1 MEINNYSSKE
11 EKDNN
16 KNIIPNLINNESNHN
31 EKDNNLDYEGIP
43 ILSQLEIEQ
52 GKMSLE
58 DYYKKYYPE
67 YRIINF
73 YNFTFIKMGKLI
85 TFSFDKNNNY
95 IPKYSIGPHWYLT
108 IILLILILSL
118 SIFINSTI
126 LENQG
131 IIKKFWFFILIIIE
145 YILIFK
151 TALTHTK
158 VVMNK
163 NKKMEDN
170 GYCNICNV
178 YYNER
183 NKVQHC
189 NFCGVCVEKMDH
201 HCVWV
206 GKCVAKNNTFYFYGM
221 IGNVCFIYAY
231 IIICGILLAISK

>member
-1 MEINNYSSKE
+1 MEIINSSE
-11 EKDNN
+11 NEDNN
-16 KNIIPNLINNESNHN
+16 KNINPDLLNNELNHN
-31 EKDNNLDYEGIP
+31 EKDNNSDYEGIP
-43 ILSQLEIEQ
+43 ILSKLEIEQ
-52 GKMSLE
+52 GRMSLE

-67 YRIINF
+67 YSIINF

-108 IILLILILSL
+108 VALLIIILSL
-118 SIFINSTI
+118 SIFLNETI
-126 LENQG
+126 FKEEGYL
-131 IIKKFWFFILIIIE
+131 KKFLFFILIVFE
-145 YILIFK
+145 YILVFK
-151 TALTHTK
+151 TALTHAK

-163 NKKMEDN
+163 TKTMEEN
-170 GYCNICNV
+170 GYCNICKV

-221 IGNVCFIYAY
+221 IVNVCFIYAY
-231 IIICGILLAISK
+231 IIICGIFMAINK

>member
-1 MEINNYSSKE
+1 MENINSSKE
-11 EKDNN
+11 KDDN
-16 KNIIPNLINNESNHN
+16 KKINPDLINNELNHKEN
-31 EKDNNLDYEGIP
+31 DNNSDYEGIP

-52 GKMSLE
+52 GKISLE

-67 YRIINF
+67 YSIINF

-108 IILLILILSL
+108 VVLLIIILSL
-118 SIFINSTI
+118 SIFLNETI
-126 LENQG
+126 LKEEGNV
-131 IIKKFWFFILIIIE
+131 KKFVFFILIVFE
-145 YILIFK
+145 YILVFK
-151 TALTHTK
+151 TALTHPK

-163 NKKMEDN
+163 NKTNEEN
-170 GYCNICNV
+170 GYCNICKV
-178 YYNER
+178 YYNEK

-189 NFCGVCVEKMDH
+189 NFCKVCVEKMDH

-221 IGNVCFIYAY
+221 IVNVCFIYAY
-231 IIICGILLAISK
+231 IIICGIFMAINK